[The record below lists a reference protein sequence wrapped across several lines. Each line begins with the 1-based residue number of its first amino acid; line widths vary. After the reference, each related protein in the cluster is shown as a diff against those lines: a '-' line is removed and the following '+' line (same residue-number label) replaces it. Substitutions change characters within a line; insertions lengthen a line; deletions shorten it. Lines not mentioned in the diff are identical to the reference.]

1 MKQLNNQIK
10 KLKGKIMN
18 KKCLALLLLTL
29 SLTTNAL
36 PAAYGEVRASDPG
49 VTKIHVAAAQGNYLY
64 LRSNLT
70 SDNIN
75 LPDGTGST
83 PLFYAVENGQIGC
96 TARLITNGADVHVRN
111 NDGATPLHYAVFGSN
126 PLLFTV
132 LLEAGADV
140 NAVDKY
146 KSTPLHI
153 FASLETSKE
162 SAEERQ
168 KELECIQILL
178 ANGADIKLKTVFDK
192 TVFDLAKESGRD
204 DITALLKKY
213 TKKRIAALKQ
223 KLDQLEQKE
232 QAEKQNKKQI
242 AGEIA
247 AYKKV

>member
-1 MKQLNNQIK
+1 
-10 KLKGKIMN
+10 MN

-49 VTKIHVAAAQGNYLY
+49 VTKIHVAAAQGNYWY
-64 LRSNLT
+64 LHFNLT

-83 PLFYAVENGQIGC
+83 PLFYAVENGQIGS
-96 TARLITNGADVHVRN
+96 TVHLIDYDADVHARN
-111 NDGATPLHYAVFGSN
+111 KGGATPLHYAVFGNS
-126 PLLFTV
+126 PMCFRLLI
-132 LLEAGADV
+132 EQGADV
-140 NAVDKY
+140 NALDENKA
-146 KSTPLHI
+146 TPLHI
-153 FASLETSKE
+153 FASLETPQE